1 MNPPKVYYT
10 SMRCEVGD
18 SLLDK
23 LERLVRATGIEEIDM
38 DRKFVAIKSQ
48 FCE

>member
-23 LERLVRATGIEEIDM
+23 LERLVRAAGIENGSGGKRTFGGE
-38 DRKFVAIKSQ
+38 
-48 FCE
+48 